1 MREWMEVGGPG
12 FWCWVSTSLHGS
24 WRVADLFR
32 EGLGQGGGG
41 MDMCIL
47 RMVGLGRR
55 VRSCRSEQISKTVG
69 E

>member
-32 EGLGQGGGG
+32 EGLGQGGGYG
-41 MDMCIL
+41 YVYTPYGWT
-47 RMVGLGRR
+47 REE
-55 VRSCRSEQISKTVG
+55 SEVLQI
-69 E
+69 

>member
-1 MREWMEVGGPG
+1 MAAGGLLTCFVRAWARE
-12 FWCWVSTSLHGS
+12 
-24 WRVADLFR
+24 
-32 EGLGQGGGG
+32 GG